1 VPDVDLTQEGADQ
14 LIAMEKVRGDDQQLY
29 FPASGDSI
37 CAPLTS
43 LDQRDVFLL
52 DVRRERINLSK
63 ATYQNRSR
71 KVVVLVRLDIEG
83 NPHRNPDGAEIPTPH
98 LHVFREGYG
107 DK

>member
-1 VPDVDLTQEGADQ
+1 MPDVDLTQEGADQ

-43 LDQRDVFLL
+43 LDQRDACLL
-52 DVRRERINLSK
+52 DVKRERINLSK
-63 ATYQNRSR
+63 ATCQNRSR
-71 KVVVLVRLDIEG
+71 KAVVLVRLDIEG